1 MRKKFFAM
9 YALVGALVAS
19 PVFTS
24 CIDGEESASVTAV
37 RNAKAE
43 AIKAQTEINKANA
56 EYNAKMQEYQL
67 ALNKIN
73 LESSQMN
80 LEQKKIEFEKIK
92 YQTEQAIVQA
102 KYNIALHTKM
112 MYDQQDE
119 LLTNL
124 TDDYTTALDSV
135 IEYKQAIIL
144 KNADIVALEQGI
156 VDVQEWIAGETESL
170 NDKIAEAEAT
180 IALWKDAETTDKT
193 GLDEKITALKA
204 IQSKLTEEQNALEAR
219 YGEMDYTTTS
229 NAEAIKLATIAAAN
243 KLVSAPYNTNIT
255 NDFNVNGVDY
265 DYDFVTKDVDGY
277 LILKQK
283 EVTAYKQHIAEQ
295 LAATGGQYD
304 VKAAEEDLAFKIAA
318 LGTEADKADTKYQS
332 TPTTK
337 DLTAYAALA
346 AAKEALAT
354 AEKAYAPLKEALD
367 KAEAALNEKKT
378 AENEAYNA
386 WYAEN
391 SKGANADATKLQ
403 TLADAHIAAQ
413 NATATAQTAYN
424 TANAALTQTIKD
436 AYTDAID
443 DVQDAEVAVAA
454 AKDAVNM
461 AENDLASTKDLV
473 EGMKNFD
480 SYVAAFEGDDYAAYK
495 AAVDA
500 LAANGDELTEVGLE
514 IAVLEELNGDG
525 YIDVAAKIADLE
537 EEIEGY
543 KEDIAKL
550 EKASLT
556 ALPEVGNMGGDGD
569 YSEADIEVLIAFV
582 KEQIANL
589 EIKLELAEKRA
600 EQAKAALDAYLASD
614 EDGEAEA

>member
-56 EYNAKMQEYQL
+56 EYNAKIQEYQL

-73 LESSQMN
+73 LESSQMS

-92 YQTEQAIVQA
+92 YQTEQAIAQA
-102 KYNIALHTKM
+102 KYYIALYTKD

-124 TDDYTTALDSV
+124 TSDYTTALDNV
-135 IEYKQAIIL
+135 IEHKQAIIL

-156 VDVQEWIAGETESL
+156 VDVQEWIASETESL
-170 NDKIAEAEAT
+170 NEDIAEAEAT

-193 GLDEKITALKA
+193 GLDEKIAALEAIEGKLNEEKA
-204 IQSKLTEEQNALEAR
+204 ALEAR
-219 YGEMDYTTTS
+219 YGEIPAIADLSTT
-229 NAEAIKLATIAAAN
+229 NDDDIKLTTIKAAK
-243 KLVSAPYNTNIT
+243 KLKTTYSGN
-255 NDFNVNGVDY
+255 FSVNGVSY
-265 DYDFVTKDVDGY
+265 NITSNGFITTDVNKY
-277 LILKQK
+277 LVLKQ
-283 EVTAYKQHIAEQ
+283 EMVTAYKQFIAEQ
-295 LAATGGQYD
+295 LATPGGQYD
-304 VKAAEEDLAFKIAA
+304 VKAAEEDLALKIAA
-318 LGTEADKADTKYQS
+318 LGTEADKADTKYQA
-332 TPTTK
+332 TATTK
-337 DLTAYAALA
+337 NLTAYAALA

-367 KAEAALNEKKT
+367 KAEAAYNEKKT
-378 AENEAYNA
+378 AENEAQAALNA
-386 WYAEN
+386 N
-391 SKGANADATKLQ
+391 TDATKTQAL
-403 TLADAHIAAQ
+403 TDALTAAQ
-413 NATATAQTAYN
+413 NATATALTAYN

-454 AKDAVNM
+454 AKDAVNT
-461 AENDLASTKDLV
+461 AEVTLNTRKQNV

-500 LAANGDELTEVGLE
+500 LAANGDELAEVGLE
-514 IAVLEELNGDG
+514 KAVLEELNGDG

-537 EEIEGY
+537 EDIEGY
-543 KEDIAKL
+543 KEQIAEL
-550 EKASLT
+550 EAFDFTQGGTNIPS
-556 ALPEVGNMGGDGD
+556 VGNMGGNGT
-569 YSEADIEVLIAFV
+569 YTEAELEVLIAFV